1 MDWVHVIRES
11 RDQSLLDG
19 FPGLIAAFHALH
31 RLLAPR
37 HPPYAL
43 SSLTT
48 MIFVS
53 RGSLPYHQSSLPC
66 SLTRK
71 AALPADNSTPP
82 RRLLQHRVA
91 TTLWCNTPC
100 S

>member
-1 MDWVHVIRES
+1 
-11 RDQSLLDG
+11 
-19 FPGLIAAFHALH
+19 
-31 RLLAPR
+31 
-37 HPPYAL
+37 
-43 SSLTT
+43 LTT

-53 RGSLPYHQSSLPC
+53 RGSLPHQQSELQS